1 MALHRD
7 HEIMAQSIRLCRE
20 CAEICKPLLCNGASE
35 LVNFSLARPFIPRIH
50 HREDNNSQ
58 GKCSKDNVGD
68 DISFAR
74 HGLPSLVN

>member
-35 LVNFSLARPFIPRIH
+35 LVNFS
-50 HREDNNSQ
+50 
-58 GKCSKDNVGD
+58 
-68 DISFAR
+68 
-74 HGLPSLVN
+74 